1 MRKHLLNLEGMK
13 RTLKVHRQCMLSL
26 EYLKSYEP
34 LLIIND
40 PHSLI
45 VSIKIIRHTSGGYW
59 YLRNLTSA

>member
-1 MRKHLLNLEGMK
+1 MRSILMSLHW
-13 RTLKVHRQCMLSL
+13 QCMLSL
-26 EYLKSYEP
+26 EYLKSYET

-40 PHSLI
+40 PHSLM

>member
-1 MRKHLLNLEGMK
+1 MRSILMSLHW
-13 RTLKVHRQCMLSL
+13 QCMLSL

-59 YLRNLTSA
+59 YLKKLTSA